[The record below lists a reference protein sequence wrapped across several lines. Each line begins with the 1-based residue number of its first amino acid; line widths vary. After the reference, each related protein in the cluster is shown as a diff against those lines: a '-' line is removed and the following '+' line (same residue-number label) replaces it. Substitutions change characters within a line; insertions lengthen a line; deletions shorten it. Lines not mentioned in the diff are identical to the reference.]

1 MAYVSHPRRHHQPSL
16 SLSPSMTPLPSLL
29 PATLVIVTIALDALT
44 IALFHAIALFAVVI
58 ALAALAITFCLRP
71 S

>member
-1 MAYVSHPRRHHQPSL
+1 M
-16 SLSPSMTPLPSLL
+16 PLPSLL
-29 PATLVIVTIALDALT
+29 PATFVIVAIALVALT